1 MSWVLTSVSLVWT
14 FARKARLSEIC
25 ASQKKK
31 KKPLLYGPI
40 RKKAPFRLTSQ
51 KKNTLWSDQLEKGI
65 TFGGQMRKR
74 QPLRVNQSEDVLG

>member
-1 MSWVLTSVSLVWT
+1 MESTETMAIAQVRNGEGLNQV
-14 FARKARLSEIC
+14 R
-25 ASQKKK
+25 KK